1 MTSDAVRF
9 WALGLQTALDNFGA
23 VIREW
28 LFEDEISKHGGEK
41 CLAISHDTPPPH
53 RRNMERVT
61 PRAVLTEQRAS
72 LCGVCSSK
80 TEETTMDI
88 YCLLCNKNKPNLR
101 MICERAARETRST
114 PKSGDRLCY
123 LCSQFDFCALF
134 QPTLNYIGQLPS
146 SDQKRLASRV
156 INRDWAMVE
165 VHANCPFC
173 RLLFLTLD
181 LSNPAATKS
190 RPFIRGYV
198 EEYAGYSVPNQWLKF
213 LISPVP
219 MVIGRRLWVAA
230 LNRNSYEISDDGLSR
245 LRESLEIEF
254 DHCI

>member
-1 MTSDAVRF
+1 
-9 WALGLQTALDNFGA
+9 
-23 VIREW
+23 
-28 LFEDEISKHGGEK
+28 
-41 CLAISHDTPPPH
+41 
-53 RRNMERVT
+53 
-61 PRAVLTEQRAS
+61 
-72 LCGVCSSK
+72 
-80 TEETTMDI
+80 
-88 YCLLCNKNKPNLR
+88 
-101 MICERAARETRST
+101 
-114 PKSGDRLCY
+114 
-123 LCSQFDFCALF
+123 
-134 QPTLNYIGQLPS
+134 
-146 SDQKRLASRV
+146 
-156 INRDWAMVE
+156 MVE
-165 VHANCPFC
+165 AHANCPFC